1 MSKIKRMAS
10 TVAVMG
16 AGAIAAVSMP
26 QASAIVEGKPAEVTN
41 AASATVRI
49 SAPDKEG
56 MTTCTGTM
64 IAPNYFLTARH
75 CFKAGEVEGLK
86 IDAQGYSWESAGSHS
101 DKGQV
106 IYAPNGS
113 GDIALVK
120 TDTMVGGVRPV
131 SEIAGNYPVEADYF
145 TAVGWGTGS
154 QAGTAGSPLKEI
166 GVKVIDVFESDL
178 DDGGVAIRAFYD
190 GGLIRQGDSGGPL
203 ISAEGIPVGV
213 TSHFYTNK
221 PNATSNFENQGEFYA
236 VAKAA
241 DWIISEVN
249 GSAAPRDYV
258 DISGGTVTDNE
269 DGGQDITAI
278 AANLGSN
285 NPDTFTIALSTASGQ
300 VPEEYTAVI
309 DGKEYATNARTTADR
324 PVIVLDAAEVGEGPL
339 NITFKTKSTIEDTDT
354 YQVMAW
360 AGNEKEQPVGLVSR
374 ATCDSAVADGDNCA
388 TADGSDPV
396 TPKAY
401 AGVSKR
407 DVAFSTTPVRGFFE
421 NEKEGDYP
429 TGDPVDEGTDEDVVD
444 PEDTIADPEDNIPGG
459 AGNETPVPTPDVE
472 NLPGAEDD
480 DNVPVLVPE
489 EVDGA
494 GREVD
499 ENTVPT
505 GPSIQVDDNRPVAPA
520 VTDTATAPGSAAAT
534 ETGVSTD
541 VDTVVSIARGEE
553 EGSVIRNEV
562 KLASTGANLSS
573 LAVVLGGLAATAAS
587 AAVAKR
593 KRG

>member
-49 SAPDKEG
+49 SAPDEKG
-56 MTTCTGTM
+56 VTTCTGTM

-75 CFKAGEVEGLK
+75 CFEAGEVKNLK
-86 IDAQGYSWESAGSHS
+86 IDAQGYSWASAGSHS
-101 DKGQV
+101 DTGQV
-106 IYAPNGS
+106 IHAPNGN

-154 QAGTAGSPLKEI
+154 QAGTAGSPLKEV

-221 PNATSNFENQGEFYA
+221 PNVTSNFENQGEFYA

-309 DGKEYATNARTTADR
+309 DGKEYTINARTTADR

-388 TADGSDPV
+388 TADGSEPV
-396 TPKAY
+396 TPKSY

-444 PEDTIADPEDNIPGG
+444 PDDTIADPEDNIAGG
-459 AGNETPVPTPDVE
+459 ETPVPTPDVE
-472 NLPGAEDD
+472 NLPGVEDD

-520 VTDTATAPGSAAAT
+520 ATDTATAPGGAAAT

-562 KLASTGANLSS
+562 KLASTGADLSS